1 MPIVGSFAGASAR
14 AYGLGAGGVPI
25 VGDFES
31 IQTITAGSAVANIEF
46 TSIPATYTHLQIR
59 FIARTSQAGDVTGGF
74 LSWTYNNDTAANY
87 TYHVVKSDG
96 VNATAANII
105 NANNTFGE
113 RITTAFQTASSFG
126 VGYIDVL
133 DYANTNK
140 FKTHIILAG
149 WDSNGSGQVAFNSG
163 LWRSTSAI
171 SSIKILPSGASNF
184 VQYSSFAL
192 YGVKA

>member
-14 AYGLGAGGVPI
+14 AYGLGAGVQ

-46 TSIPATYTHLQIR
+46 TSIPATYSHLQIR

-74 LSWTYNNDTAANY
+74 LTWTYNNDTAANY
-87 TYHVVKSDG
+87 TYHVVKGDG
-96 VNATAANII
+96 ANATSANII
-105 NANNTFGE
+105 NAANTFAE
-113 RITTAFQTASSFG
+113 RITTAFQTASTFG
-126 VGYIDVL
+126 AGYIDIL

-140 FKTHIILAG
+140 FKTHKIIAG
-149 WDSNGSGQVAFNSG
+149 WDSNGSGQVALNSG

-171 SSIKILPSGASNF
+171 TSIKILPSGASNF